1 VLDMPL
7 ISVLE
12 VFELVSIAT
21 LAACTVWLIVRSMP
35 ATLEARQKRIEGISA
50 ELASKVAEVEADR
63 TLWKLQS
70 ERLATEVET
79 YLGQIERKRAS
90 TAASASRMAPA
101 GNAKPVS
108 IDKMSRADQ
117 IAMARQRAG

>member
-1 VLDMPL
+1 MLDLPL

-12 VFELVSIAT
+12 VFELVAIST
-21 LAACTVWLIVRSMP
+21 LAVCTVWLITRSLP
-35 ATLEARQKRIEGISA
+35 ATLEARQKRIEAISA
-50 ELASKVAEVEADR
+50 ELASKVAEVVEDR

-90 TAASASRMAPA
+90 TAASASRLAPQ
-101 GNAKPVS
+101 NAKPVS